1 MRAITL
7 KITVKQCYDN
17 HEEEQMEFVTDGKLY
32 VRGDAVYV
40 VYDESDVSGMA
51 GCKTTLKVSG
61 DSLKMRRI
69 GSAGMQTELYFEK
82 GKRISSTYNT
92 PYGRM
97 GMEVLTQRV
106 DNHLDAEACTGNIDI
121 EYQVSLEGMAEGKNR
136 LTIDIY
142 RENRS

>member
-1 MRAITL
+1 MRDITL
-7 KITVKQCYDN
+7 KITGKQCYDN
-17 HEEEQMEFVTDGKLY
+17 HEEDQMEFVTDGKLY
-32 VRGDAVYV
+32 IRGDAVYV
-40 VYDESDVSGMA
+40 VYDESDVSGLA

-69 GSAGMQTELYFEK
+69 GGAGLQTELYFEK
-82 GKRISSTYNT
+82 GKRISSTYET

-106 DNHLDAEACTGNIDI
+106 DNHLDKEACTGNIDI

-136 LTIDIY
+136 LTIDI
-142 RENRS
+142 S